1 MANKIDTAISAI
13 QTKLAELVTAG
24 TVKAV
29 AQEMH
34 DPISEQRFPV
44 IGLLF
49 MGASRAGGTAAP
61 LWRADVVLRIV
72 QRTKAGAS
80 SSTITDLI
88 KAVQEKLD
96 AVSNAGTFAGAIELG
111 NWQAWYHFGVANV
124 PVGASCAMR
133 IQFEGSL

>member
-1 MANKIDTAISAI
+1 MANKIDTAMTAI
-13 QTKLAELVTAG
+13 ETELKKLVTAK

-29 AQEMH
+29 EQQMH
-34 DPISEQRFPV
+34 DPLKEQRFPV

-49 MGASRAGGTAAP
+49 MGASRSGGTAAP
-61 LWRADVVLRIV
+61 LWRADAIVRIV

-80 SSTITDLI
+80 SSTITELI

-96 AVSNAGTFAGAIELG
+96 AATVAGSVELG

-124 PVGASCAMR
+124 PVGASCAIR
-133 IQFEGSL
+133 IAFEGAL

>member
-1 MANKIDTAISAI
+1 MANKIDTAMTAI

-34 DPISEQRFPV
+34 DPLSEQRFPL

-61 LWRADVVLRIV
+61 LWRADVVIRIL

-96 AVSNAGTFAGAIELG
+96 AAAVAGSVELG
-111 NWQAWYHFGVANV
+111 NWQAFYHFGIANV

-133 IQFEGSL
+133 IQFEGNL